1 MVGAGCL
8 GQQTLRPGMT
18 PEAHSQWDG
27 YTGRDAADGTGHCSP
42 GAHEAPRSLC
52 VLDPVL

>member
-8 GQQTLRPGMT
+8 GRQTLRPGMT

-27 YTGRDAADGTGHCSP
+27 YTGRDAADGTGHYSP